1 MRDQMEKTPLT
12 EVPDESQI
20 EAMLSE
26 IKPIPSARLESMLR
40 DAPWRKSVPAGRP
53 LTWKPTRKLAWGLA
67 GFVLILL
74 FLSVLLIPSVRGIAR
89 QIIYNYLFA
98 PSNQLEVQVT
108 LASPADLYNFSDPAN
123 FTLRVQESQ
132 QEEGFSLKQL
142 TSLPEG
148 LRFIG
153 SRFDQKYYSVTMLY
167 EGMDSQLFLTQRP
180 QGNGSDV
187 FGIGS
192 DAEVKLVRIGESQ
205 GEFVTGG
212 WKAVATQSVAP
223 QTTPGSTVNIQAT
236 WDNSLPQATLR
247 WQAGGYIYE
256 LRSLGEGGLSESE
269 LINLANGLK

>member
-1 MRDQMEKTPLT
+1 MEKMPFSK
-12 EVPDESQI
+12 VPDENQI

-26 IKPIPSARLESMLR
+26 IKPMPTPRLESMMR
-40 DAPWRKSVPAGRP
+40 HAPWQKTVPAGSRGA
-53 LTWKPTRKLAWGLA
+53 WKPTRRLAWGLA
-67 GFVLILL
+67 GLVLVVL
-74 FLSVLLIPSVRGIAR
+74 FLSVLFIPSVRGIAR

-123 FTLRVQESQ
+123 FPLSIQEAQ
-132 QEEGFSLKQL
+132 QEGGFNLKLL
-142 TSLPEG
+142 TNLPEG

-153 SRFDQKYYSVTMLY
+153 SRFDQKFYSVTMLY
-167 EGMDSQLFLTQRP
+167 EGLDYQLFLTQRP
-180 QGNGSDV
+180 QGNGSDM

-192 DAEVKLVRIGESQ
+192 DAEVKLVSIGESQ

-212 WKAVATQSVAP
+212 WEAVSTQPVAP